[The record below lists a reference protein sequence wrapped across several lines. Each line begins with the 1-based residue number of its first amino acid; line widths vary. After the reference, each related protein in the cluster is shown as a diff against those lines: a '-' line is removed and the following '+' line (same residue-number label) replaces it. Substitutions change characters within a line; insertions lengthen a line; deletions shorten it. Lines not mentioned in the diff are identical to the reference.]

1 MFHMNK
7 YKNTDYKNNVKNPE
21 SLLWQKVKKGLTDCF
36 LTRIESSTIN
46 GIPDVHAVAKTKIF
60 WIELKSDHISFP
72 ALNKWQIVWINKYI
86 KAGGSVFILHENL
99 GKALFERVLKLYE
112 PVSLFTDPR
121 LLKPRASF
129 SFPYDWPAVQS
140 YLLQVPGAASDEA
153 RSRLVEQSRSRLRK
167 ELPSQ
172 SRQRTAQAPST

>member
-1 MFHMNK
+1 MKK

-86 KAGGSVFILHENL
+86 KAGGSVFVLHENL
-99 GKALFERVLKLYE
+99 GKALFERVLKLYQ

-129 SFPYDWPAVQS
+129 SFPYDWPTVQS
-140 YLLQVPGAASDEA
+140 YLLQVPGAAPGRA
-153 RSRLVEQSRSRLRK
+153 RSRLTKKPRFRSGK
-167 ELPSQ
+167 EPASPA
-172 SRQRTAQAPST
+172 RQRMAHAP

>member
-1 MFHMNK
+1 MTIK
-7 YKNTDYKNNVKNPE
+7 ARE
-21 SLLWQKVKKGLTDCF
+21 SRLWQKVKNNLTGF
-36 LTRIESSTIN
+36 HLTRIESSTIN
-46 GIPDVHAVAKTKIF
+46 GIPDVHAANHDHIF
-60 WIELKSDHISFP
+60 WIELKSDEANYP
-72 ALNKWQIVWINKYI
+72 KLNKWQIVWINKYI